1 MPWIDTTTLGDKPE
15 KKVQTLAIDFDG
27 TLVEN
32 EFPNIGAPCEGAVEF
47 LKEMTDLGWK
57 LILETLRTDD
67 DLQRAV
73 LYCNQNN
80 IDLWGI
86 NENPDQSDWND
97 AKKVHATLK
106 IDDRNV
112 GIPLKTGSNNK
123 PCVDWAKVRD
133 LFVSWEVLPPK
144 TTDGTKTFQIK

>member
-47 LKEMTDLGWK
+47 LKEMTDHGWK
-57 LILETLRTDD
+57 LILETLRTGD

-112 GIPLKTGSNNK
+112 GIPLKIGSNNK

-133 LFVSWEVLPPK
+133 LFVSWEVLPNE
-144 TTDGTKTFQIK
+144 TTDGTKTFEIK